1 MMDSVSVLVG
11 DLILRQWPYQ
21 LLHFKLSTELLPF
34 FSKIRVHLIITQQW
48 WKRGHICNT
57 VLIHYN

>member
-34 FSKIRVHLIITQQW
+34 FLQNQSSFDH
-48 WKRGHICNT
+48 NST
-57 VLIHYN
+57 VVEAWTYMQYSSYPL